1 MVNPSKSVWSKGSK
15 AHSEREKRLKS
26 TLSEGWGLESALERK
41 EDMICIEKDDLWK
54 KTFWIGMVAPSNL
67 PLGKIQ
73 KIWNGQIIVGNLS
86 RWKMRRFFKVVKN
99 TNNFSMWWKMRMIF
113 QSNEK
118 YEDFSKWT
126 YCNRWLAQ
134 VKNAKV
140 FLKWWK
146 IRMIF

>member
-1 MVNPSKSVWSKGSK
+1 
-15 AHSEREKRLKS
+15 
-26 TLSEGWGLESALERK
+26 
-41 EDMICIEKDDLWK
+41 
-54 KTFWIGMVAPSNL
+54 
-67 PLGKIQ
+67 
-73 KIWNGQIIVGNLS
+73 
-86 RWKMRRFFKVVKN
+86 MRRFFKVVKN
-99 TNNFSMWWKMRMIF
+99 TNNFSKWWKMRMIF